1 MMIPPRRYFSSEIDK
16 LKHFNVLIVDDEK
29 DICSMFA
36 KWLEQERFT
45 VEYVLSGNKAL
56 EILEKTYFDIVFL
69 DIIMPGVS
77 AVEVLEKIKEIS
89 PKTKIVAISGQLI
102 DRNLRESVQKRGAV
116 DILQKPFKIE
126 DIMKYLP
133 D

>member
-1 MMIPPRRYFSSEIDK
+1 MDK
-16 LKHFNVLIVDDEK
+16 LKHMNVLVVDDEK

-45 VEYVLSGNKAL
+45 VECVLSGNKAL
-56 EILEKTYFDIVFL
+56 GLLEKTYFDIVFL
-69 DIIMPGVS
+69 DIVMPGVS
-77 AVEVLEKIKEIS
+77 AVEVLERIKKIS

-102 DRNLRESVQKRGAV
+102 DCNLRESVQKRGAV

>member
-1 MMIPPRRYFSSEIDK
+1 MNI
-16 LKHFNVLIVDDEK
+16 LVVDDEE

-36 KWLEQERFT
+36 KWLEHERFT
-45 VEYVLSGNKAL
+45 VECVLSGYKAL
-56 EILEKTYFDIVFL
+56 GLLEKTYFDIVFL
-69 DIIMPGVS
+69 DIVMPGVS
-77 AVEVLEKIKEIS
+77 AVEVLKRIKKIS
-89 PKTKIVAISGQLI
+89 PKSKVVAITGKLI

-126 DIMKYLP
+126 NVMKYLP